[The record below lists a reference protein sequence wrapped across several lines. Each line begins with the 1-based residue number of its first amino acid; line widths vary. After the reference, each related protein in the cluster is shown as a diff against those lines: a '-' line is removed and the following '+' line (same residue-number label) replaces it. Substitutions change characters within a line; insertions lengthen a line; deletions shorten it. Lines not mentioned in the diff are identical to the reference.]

1 MITNIETKHLKT
13 RWIHLFNK
21 NMHQFFINKNVLDI
35 GCLDGYS
42 TNQFLKNN
50 AKLVVGIDI
59 EPKYIDKARLEY
71 PNIDFDIQDAEN
83 IDLSVYFKNF
93 DVISCLGLIYLL
105 KSPTKF
111 LNDLSV
117 QNDVNTIIIETV
129 YNNSKTFYN
138 KNFSFLNVDNI
149 KNIFLSNGW
158 KMSLEKQFIIEQIDN
173 QINDYINF
181 KNRIVFVFER
191 MP

>member
-1 MITNIETKHLKT
+1 
-13 RWIHLFNK
+13 
-21 NMHQFFINKNVLDI
+21 MHQFFINKNVLDI

-50 AKLVVGIDI
+50 ARLAVGIDI
-59 EPKYIDKARLEY
+59 EPKYINKARLEY
-71 PNIDFDIQDAEN
+71 PDIDFDIQDAEN
-83 IDLSVYFKNF
+83 INSNIFFKNF

-105 KSPTKF
+105 KNPTKF

-117 QNDVNTIIIETV
+117 QNDANTIIIETV

-149 KNIFLSNGW
+149 KNIFLLNGW
-158 KMSLEKQFIIEQIDN
+158 KMSLEKQFITEQISN
-173 QINDYINF
+173 QVNDYINF
-181 KNRIVFVFER
+181 KNRVVFVFER